1 MRERKLN
8 MHVYSNK
15 EYEIRQK
22 ELAQTQ
28 INKPVMLKPFL
39 SESKVIKDYIYYD
52 EPFRII

>member
-1 MRERKLN
+1 